1 MKKINVILLLICFVI
16 FGCSDGSGGNIP
28 LIALGGNSGSGS
40 KEQDDK
46 EKEKTDCTAE
56 FYEYYKQFE
65 EPVLKS
71 SGEKAARNNVSVG
84 DIIVFGMYPYTV
96 LPEDSE
102 VIVDESK
109 YVNAGQLTYY
119 KGSDN
124 KWYCKIYV
132 RKPIPGKNEYKY
144 EYRYFLVQEI
154 FWKVITDDYQDNGD
168 ILIMPVSKADL
179 DKFIVLAVN
188 KDDMHFIDYP
198 DDIGEYDK
206 EPVRIIDGKTVYVND
221 YSASKTRAYFNGLSF
236 FNFNDDKEVYES
248 FEYKNKGL
256 LQTAFVTD
264 SSQNYIKTTRI
275 DYNRYG
281 EMDKTNK
288 IIAAKFYIND
298 KIFLLSYD
306 DLYKYGF
313 YNKRAR
319 SLVNETDCLEC
330 WGVGLMY
337 SRSNEAYSASRICT
351 SENFAGDVIITQ
363 KRNVNVSSHIAA
375 MCLSL

>member
-40 KEQDDK
+40 KEQNDK
-46 EKEKTDCTAE
+46 EKEKTDCSAE

-132 RKPIPGKNEYKY
+132 RKPIPEY

-198 DDIGEYDK
+198 DKIGEYDE
-206 EPVRIIDGKTVYVND
+206 EPVRIIDGKTVYMND

-281 EMDKTNK
+281 EMDKNYK
-288 IIAAKFYIND
+288 YIAAKFYIND
-298 KIFLLSYD
+298 KIFLLSNSDFHKYVFYD
-306 DLYKYGF
+306 KHEF
-313 YNKRAR
+313 Y
-319 SLVNETDCLEC
+319 LVNQTDCLKY
-330 WGVGLMY
+330 WGMGNMY

-351 SENFAGDVIITQ
+351 SKSFTGEVIITN
-363 KRNVNVSSHIAA
+363 KDSFSVSSHIAA